1 MLRPRK
7 LGLVIFCAI
16 ALFPLRAQ
24 KVVSARA
31 GLITY
36 LQGPVFIDGKRVAL
50 QRARFPQMRDGEA
63 LSTSGSRAELLLSP
77 GVVLRL
83 AENSILRMENADLS
97 NTRVTLQQ
105 GQALIEVVQ
114 LTEDNRIQI
123 AVGETTIELIRPG
136 LYRIEISQNATQAS
150 PAQTTL
156 RVFGGEAMVRSGV
169 NIADAKR
176 GAAVNLN
183 AGLAVS
189 RFDRKQTDPLHAWA
203 ARRSFDLFM
212 SDPEAREKQNH
223 WQSAGSG
230 YVENKNFGVVFR
242 AFVRRGPPPS
252 SISPAIPTA
261 EHP

>member
-1 MLRPRK
+1 M
-7 LGLVIFCAI
+7 
-16 ALFPLRAQ
+16 ALYPLCAQ

-36 LQGPVFIDGKRVAL
+36 LQGPVFIDGKRVII

-63 LSTSGSRAELLLSP
+63 LSTSWGRTELLLSP

-83 AENSILRMENADLS
+83 AENSLMRMENADLS
-97 NTRVTLQQ
+97 NTLVTLQQ

-114 LTEDNRIQI
+114 LPEGNRIQL
-123 AVGETTIELIRPG
+123 AVGETTIEPIRAG
-136 LYRIEISQNATQAS
+136 LYRIGISQNATQGS

-169 NIADAKR
+169 NTRDAKR
-176 GAAVNLN
+176 GMEVNLN

-189 RFDRKQTDPLHAWA
+189 RFDRKQTDPLHTWA

-212 SDPEAREKQNH
+212 SDPEARQKQSH

-230 YVENKNFGVVFR
+230 YLENKNFGVAFR
-242 AFVRRGPPPS
+242 AFIRRATPPLTTRPV
-252 SISPAIPTA
+252 IPPAEVGTEPTPA
-261 EHP
+261 PGR